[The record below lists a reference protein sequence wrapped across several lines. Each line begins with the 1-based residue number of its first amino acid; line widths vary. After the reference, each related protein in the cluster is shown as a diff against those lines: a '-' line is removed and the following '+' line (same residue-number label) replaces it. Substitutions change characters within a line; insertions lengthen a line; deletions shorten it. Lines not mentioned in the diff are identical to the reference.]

1 MNKEAILEKAKE
13 LFLKHGVKTIG
24 MDDIANALHISKKTI
39 YQYFSSKEELVKM
52 TMEYVYGQ
60 VFGSFDKILGKSKT
74 PIHEHFELVKVIDN
88 VLGDREIVDSTCMFQ
103 LKKYYPEI
111 KYLLEKK
118 RYTDNRRIIYQNIEE
133 GIKQGIYRENLDKEF
148 ISTMF
153 FAGSLAFHYDEEFS
167 GESFQNFFRAN
178 FDKNHIEYHLRAIVT
193 PKGLKILENILEN
206 NEY

>member
-39 YQYFSSKEELVKM
+39 YQYFSSKEELVK
-52 TMEYVYGQ
+52 TTLEYVYGQ

-74 PIHEHFELVKVIDN
+74 PIHEYFEIIKSVDKM
-88 VLGDREIVDSTCMFQ
+88 LGREMENSTCMFQ

-111 KYLLEKK
+111 KYHIERKK
-118 RYTDNRRIIYQNIEE
+118 YADNKRIIYQNIEE
-133 GIKQGIYRENLDKEF
+133 GIKKGLYRENLDKKF

-167 GESFQNFFRAN
+167 GGEMKDFSHTT